1 MSPQFPFPSLLDLR
15 GFPAIW
21 HFKVFPVHL
30 VLAALHPAEEL
41 LDESF
46 GVFFY
51 CGHRLRQSQEGHH
64 MHGLNLQTWSPC
76 LTLAFPLTPPLHK
89 KVRQVAGEG
98 LEQLLTQRDGGK
110 IPQPQFPGHMTQL
123 AEISHLGGELS
134 LSVKRVQVSDHNI
147 GRFLQRHGTGR
158 LVQRPL
164 LHLGVEGDASGR
176 AIGRAAALWGRGR
189 ISFLVYVTGLETQS
203 VP

>member
-1 MSPQFPFPSLLDLR
+1 M
-15 GFPAIW
+15 W
-21 HFKVFPVHL
+21 HFKVFPVRL

-46 GVFFY
+46 GVIFY
-51 CGHRLRQSQEGHH
+51 CRHRHGQSQEGRR
-64 MHGLNLQTWSPC
+64 MRDLNLQTWSPC

-98 LEQLLTQRDGGK
+98 LEQLLHPKRRWKNPSAT
-110 IPQPQFPGHMTQL
+110 QFPGHMMQL

-147 GRFLQRHGTGR
+147 GRFLQRHGGGR
-158 LVQRPL
+158 RVQRPL
-164 LHLGVEGDASGR
+164 LHVGVEGNSSGR
-176 AIGRAAALWGRGR
+176 ALSRAAAFWGRG
-189 ISFLVYVTGLETQS
+189 
-203 VP
+203 